1 MDAPVMEI
9 RENGKTRM
17 KSSSTM
23 MLREDDKF
31 KEKVYLYSISLSP
44 TMYDPYDLYKPVKN
58 GICISPVILD
68 PIDFSARRAITMH
81 FSPEDLQ
88 DASAFSKEDGV
99 EILAELFKTALR
111 NMEEYT
117 PKGERAIMI
126 RIFEDSIEPRKEAE
140 IDLSILDKSLRE
152 FIPTPPIPR
161 NQFIQI

>member
-44 TMYDPYDLYKPVKN
+44 TMYDPNDLYKPVKN

-68 PIDFSARRAITMH
+68 PIDFSARRAITMR
-81 FSPEDLQ
+81 FSPEELQ
-88 DASAFSKEDGV
+88 DRAISHQDGV
-99 EILAELFKTALR
+99 KMLAELFVTALE
-111 NMEEYT
+111 NTEEYT